1 MDLCE
6 NQKPPR
12 EALTV
17 HYQITGNK
25 DPLFMAKL
33 RLNVNAKEVTNA
45 LNR

>member
-12 EALTV
+12 EALTA
-17 HYQITGNK
+17 HCQITGNK
-25 DPLFMAKL
+25 DPPFMVKL
-33 RLNVNAKEVTNA
+33 RLNVNEKEVKNA